1 MPCPESITGDRWT
14 EVTARN
20 ALPIL
25 VWCAEHGRCITYGQ
39 LNAEIVSRQ
48 LGHHVHA
55 AQYRYPAGAIGSA
68 LMELEERWGEPV
80 PPLNAIVIN
89 GTTMLP
95 GKGVNSFVERYYQPD
110 KPVKS
115 MSIEERRAVVEEV
128 HADVF
133 AYEYWDD
140 VLEECELQAL
150 LGTVTLDPQEDTIA
164 KPVKGGW
171 SKESESDE
179 HRELKEHIAKNPDT
193 IGLPRRSRKGET
205 EYVFASADKADVVFK
220 TPNGYVG
227 AEVKSVISGDADLNR
242 GLHQA
247 VKYQALLRAEQKA
260 VLQPPTARA
269 VLVSERQ
276 LPRPLQNLADVLGI
290 KVYIVK
296 VNG

>member
-14 EVTARN
+14 EVIARN

-39 LNAEIVSRQ
+39 LNAEIVDRN
-48 LGHHVHA
+48 LGHHVPAVVYGH
-55 AQYRYPAGAIGSA
+55 PAGAIGRA
-68 LMELEERWGEPV
+68 LIELEERWGEFV
-80 PPLNAIVIN
+80 PPLNAVVIN

-95 GKGVNSFVERYYQPD
+95 GKGVNSFVERYCQPD
-110 KPVKS
+110 KRVKN

-140 VLEECELQAL
+140 VLEACELQAL
-150 LGTVTLDPQEDTIA
+150 LGTVTFDPQADTVA

-171 SKESESDE
+171 SREPESDE
-179 HRELKEHIAKNPDT
+179 HRKLKKYIARNPNA
-193 IGLPRRSRKGET
+193 IGLPKRSRKGET
-205 EYVFASADKADVVFK
+205 EYVFASANKADVVFK
-220 TPNGYVG
+220 TRNGYVG
-227 AEVKSVISGDADLNR
+227 VEVKSVISGDADLNR
-242 GLHQA
+242 GIHQA

-260 VLQPPTARA
+260 LLQPPTARA

-290 KVYIVK
+290 IVFIVE
-296 VNG
+296 VNR

>member
-1 MPCPESITGDRWT
+1 MPCPESIKGDRWT
-14 EVTARN
+14 KVTARH

-25 VWCAEHGRCITYGQ
+25 VWCAKHGRCITYGQ
-39 LNAEIVSRQ
+39 LNSEIVNRQ
-48 LGHHVHA
+48 LGHHVPPV
-55 AQYRYPAGAIGSA
+55 QYGHPAGAIGSA
-68 LMELEERWGEPV
+68 LNEIEERWGEPV
-80 PPLNAIVIN
+80 PPLNAIVVN
-89 GTTMLP
+89 RASMLP
-95 GKGVNSFVERYYQPD
+95 GRGVNYFLEHYYQPD
-110 KPVKS
+110 DHVEN
-115 MSIEERRAVVEEV
+115 MDLEDRRAVVEEV
-128 HADVF
+128 QADVF

-150 LGTVTLDPQEDTIA
+150 LGTVTLDPEADTVA

-171 SKESESDE
+171 SREPESNE
-179 HRELKEHIAKNPDT
+179 HRNLKEYIAKNPDA
-193 IGLPRRSRKGET
+193 IGLPKRSRKGKT

-227 AEVKSVISGDADLNR
+227 VEVKSVISGDADLNR

-260 VLQPPTARA
+260 SLQPPTARA

-276 LPRPLQNLADVLGI
+276 LPRSLQNLADVLGI
-290 KVYIVK
+290 KVYIVN